1 MCRLLGLGPPSVQP
15 KHGFFTRSF
24 MTALWLHLIGVVR
37 SAFVVWLDPFV
48 TVYIPLWTPP
58 PARLV
63 VVIAVLVCFQ

>member
-1 MCRLLGLGPPSVQP
+1 MPLNSPGPVISASDMPII
-15 KHGFFTRSF
+15 